1 MTAGESAIVTI
12 GLDGQAI
19 VEPIVNDEI
28 ITSE

>member
-1 MTAGESAIVTI
+1 MTAGESSIVTI

-28 ITSE
+28 TTSE